1 MKYLKRFN
9 ENNTDKYIMIMY
21 NKMIDGYP
29 EKTAI
34 IVDSMNNIVDNI
46 DLLFTEGEYSDEAL
60 SKMQQYN
67 IAGKTVANGKDL
79 YMYDIT
85 DQTEALDKYIDEVET
100 TQKINKFLTPE
111 KQAELIDLFKKKRFN
126 ENTKNFKSLKELR
139 LGLKHLYPNKESEY
153 HPDSSWL
160 SSRHKGYIVI
170 SFSKKD
176 YIVVSYGPSEYGGE
190 PIGLAWI
197 KGDLNSGFEFTTL
210 QELDDIVKSQ
220 KLQEAYEKTS

>member
-46 DLLFTEGEYSDEAL
+46 DLVFTKGEYSEDTQ
-60 SKMQQYN
+60 SKMKQYN

-79 YMYDIT
+79 YMYDVT

-111 KQAELIDLFKKKRFN
+111 KQAELIDLFKKKR
-126 ENTKNFKSLKELR
+126 
-139 LGLKHLYPNKESEY
+139 
-153 HPDSSWL
+153 
-160 SSRHKGYIVI
+160 
-170 SFSKKD
+170 
-176 YIVVSYGPSEYGGE
+176 
-190 PIGLAWI
+190 
-197 KGDLNSGFEFTTL
+197 
-210 QELDDIVKSQ
+210 
-220 KLQEAYEKTS
+220 